1 MTSLLQQPLVETIL
15 ATARQNLIQEGHLVP
30 VLFVAVAQGIPL
42 IVQLQLPDTSDRKWA
57 YFRQLGRRLQAVHG
71 DITEALLL
79 SESWIVD
86 ARTAP
91 GAATVPPSRHPSRQE
106 AIVLTGRNASG
117 DRYTCVVQPLTWD
130 ERRQPVWA
138 DVTLALYDQPVTPSA
153 PPVNVL
159 DALFADVDRQD
170 PAT

>member
-1 MTSLLQQPLVETIL
+1 MTSLLQQPLVENIL
-15 ATARQNLIQEGHLVP
+15 ATARRNLVQKGCLIP
-30 VLFVAVAQGIPL
+30 VLFVALAQGNPL
-42 IVQLQLPDTSDRKWA
+42 IVHLQLPDTFDQKWA
-57 YFRQLGRRLQAVHG
+57 YFRDMGRRLRAVHG

-106 AIVLTGRNASG
+106 AITLTGRNAAG
-117 DRYTCVVQPLTWD
+117 DRYTCVVQPLTRN
-130 ERRQPVWA
+130 EQQPVWQELL
-138 DVTLALYDQPVTPSA
+138 LAEYDQPVRPDNHS
-153 PPVNVL
+153 PGVL
-159 DALFADVDRQD
+159 DALFADADRPS